1 MPIQWTISHPA
12 KLVIAVC
19 KDVVARQDIEG
30 YLDAVVV
37 ADTLAYRK
45 IFDMTKATPQ
55 VPDADMMALGARVRA
70 YATTGAIGPL
80 AIVAST
86 PESYERAHLFAA
98 LADAKRPL
106 KIFRELHLARKWL
119 DAQAPEDG
127 TPFPAPGDGG

>member
-12 KLVIAVC
+12 NLVIAVC
-19 KDVVARQDIEG
+19 KGALTRRDIEG

-45 IFDMTKATPQ
+45 IFDMTGATAEL
-55 VPDADMMALGARVRA
+55 PDDDMMALGARIRA
-70 YATTGAIGPL
+70 YATTGNLGPL
-80 AIVAST
+80 AIVATT
-86 PESYERAHLFAA
+86 PESYERAYLFAV

-119 DAQAPEDG
+119 DAQAPSG
-127 TPFPAPGDGG
+127 